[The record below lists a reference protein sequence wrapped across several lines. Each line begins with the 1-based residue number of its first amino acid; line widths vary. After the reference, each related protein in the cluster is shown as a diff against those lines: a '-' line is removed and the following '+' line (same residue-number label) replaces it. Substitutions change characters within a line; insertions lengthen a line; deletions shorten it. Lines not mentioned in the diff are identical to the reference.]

1 MGYRTALLFGTA
13 PHIAGD
19 GTPFQWI
26 RGRGALPKRSLVC
39 GTILDEVYE
48 QSTTANIASVT
59 PHREQIPHS
68 ENSAFYFMLLLDPK
82 SDSGDRDH
90 CPHLPGEKAADTGK
104 LLVLKEL
111 SLEPFND
118 SELKKNKEV

>member
-1 MGYRTALLFGTA
+1 MF
-13 PHIAGD
+13 
-19 GTPFQWI
+19 
-26 RGRGALPKRSLVC
+26 
-39 GTILDEVYE
+39 
-48 QSTTANIASVT
+48 
-59 PHREQIPHS
+59 
-68 ENSAFYFMLLLDPK
+68 LLDPK

-90 CPHLPGEKAADTGK
+90 CPHLPDEKAADTGK